1 MTAQDEA
8 EYRARVSRVAA
19 TFPPLSPSQL
29 AVVRRA
35 LFEGGGRRHG
45 HTPEA

>member
-1 MTAQDEA
+1 MPAHDDA
-8 EYRARVSRVAA
+8 EYRAHVSRVAA
-19 TFPPLSPSQL
+19 TLLPLSPSQI